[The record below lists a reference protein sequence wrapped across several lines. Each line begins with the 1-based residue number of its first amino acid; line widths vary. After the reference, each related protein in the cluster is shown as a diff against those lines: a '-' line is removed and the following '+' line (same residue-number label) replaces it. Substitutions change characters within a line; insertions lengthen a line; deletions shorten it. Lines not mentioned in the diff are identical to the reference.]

1 MRFIG
6 TVQAVVTA
14 ADVEREPT
22 DAELAG
28 IEVEMLVILAEVEL
42 LDARIMTLDRPAS
55 EVDTRR
61 IRRAQRK
68 VLAERRRL
76 ANLDRQVP
84 AGVGA

>member
-14 ADVEREPT
+14 AEFDREPT
-22 DAELAG
+22 VAELAG
-28 IEVEMLVILAEVEL
+28 IEIEMPVILAEVEL
-42 LDARIMTLDRPAS
+42 LDTQIMTLDRPAS
-55 EVDTRR
+55 EVDMRR

-76 ANLDRQVP
+76 ANLGRQAP

>member
-14 ADVEREPT
+14 AEFDREPT
-22 DAELAG
+22 VAELVG
-28 IEVEMLVILAEVEL
+28 IEVEMPVILAEVEL
-42 LDARIMTLDRPAS
+42 LDAQIMTLDRPAS

-68 VLAERRRL
+68 VLAERLRL
-76 ANLDRQVP
+76 ANLGRQVP

>member
-1 MRFIG
+1 MRYIG

-14 ADVEREPT
+14 AEFDREPT

-28 IEVEMLVILAEVEL
+28 IEVEMPVILAEVAL
-42 LDARIMTLDRPAS
+42 LDAQLMTLDRPAS

-61 IRRAQRK
+61 IRRAEHK
-68 VLAERRRL
+68 LLTERRHL
-76 ANLDRQVP
+76 ANVGRQSP